1 MHSLRDEFYSHA
13 DRFFLGVVVSLF
25 IVSLL
30 LASWYNTW
38 AEALLIGLPAVLV
51 PAIISGL
58 VPASRA
64 SRIGYA
70 SSLMVFAAL
79 LIHQSHGLIEMHFGI
94 FVLLALLLYYR
105 DYITIVAAAAVIA
118 VHHLLF
124 NYLQVSGADIWVF
137 ENNTGVGYVLLHALF
152 VVIESAA
159 LIYLALMSQKEFQQN
174 LELADIGQHLSKKGE
189 IDLTFQIPNPKGQFT
204 AAFNEFFVVMND
216 LVSRA
221 NESAAM
227 LHDLGITFT
236 RSTKKMSDGATQ
248 QFHETDM
255 IATATQEMTASMLE
269 VQQNINEAAN
279 HTINA
284 DQLTKHGT
292 EQAQQSLTG
301 IQQLER
307 NIARANEVI
316 LRLNSESNNIG
327 SVLSVI
333 KGIAEQTNLLALN
346 AAIEAARAGEQG
358 RGFAVVAD
366 EVRTLA
372 SRTQNSTA
380 EIQNMIAS
388 LQNGSS
394 EAVHAMETSRN
405 DASSSVQQIES
416 VSSDLLNIRQAVANI
431 TSVSSHIVHAIDEQS
446 QAIAEVNSNLT
457 SIRDIS
463 ESTSEQSREASRDAE
478 RLTAMAND
486 LRGLLTRFQ
495 VRN

>member
-1 MHSLRDEFYSHA
+1 MQNLRDEFYTHA

-25 IVSLL
+25 VVSLL
-30 LASWYNTW
+30 LAPWFNTW
-38 AEALLIGLPAVLV
+38 AEALMIGLPAVLI
-51 PAIISGL
+51 PAFIGITA
-58 VPASRA
+58 PATRA
-64 SRIGYA
+64 SRISYA
-70 SSLMVFAAL
+70 ISLMVFAAL
-79 LIHQSHGLIEMHFGI
+79 LIHQTHGLIEMHFSI

-105 DYITIVAAAAVIA
+105 DFTTIIAAAAVIA

-124 NYLQVSGADIWVF
+124 NYLQTSGGEVWVF
-137 ENNTGVGYVLLHALF
+137 AQNTGFNYVLLHALF

-159 LIYLALMSQKEFQQN
+159 LVYLAHKSQQEFQQN
-174 LELADIGQHLSKKGE
+174 LELSEIGQHLAKKGE
-189 IDLTFQIPNPKGQFT
+189 INLTFQIANPQGKFT
-204 AAFNEFFVVMND
+204 QSFNEFFELMND

-221 NESAAM
+221 NKLAVM
-227 LHDLGITFT
+227 LHDLGLNFAS
-236 RSTKKMSDGATQ
+236 STKNMSDGAIQ

-255 IATATQEMTASMLE
+255 IATASQQMTASMLE
-269 VQQNINEAAN
+269 VQQNINEAAQ
-279 HTINA
+279 HTMSA
-284 DQLTKHGT
+284 DDLTKAGT
-292 EQAQQSLTG
+292 EKAQQSLTG
-301 IQQLER
+301 IQQLEL
-307 NIARANEVI
+307 NIARANDVI

-380 EIQNMIAS
+380 EIQTMITS
-388 LQNGSS
+388 LQSGSS
-394 EAVHAMETSRN
+394 EAVNAMETSRN
-405 DASSSVQQIES
+405 DAANSVKQIES
-416 VSSDLLNIRQAVANI
+416 ISNDLTNIRQAVGNI
-431 TSVSSHIVHAIDEQS
+431 TDVSSHIVNAIDEQS
-446 QAIAEVNSNLT
+446 QAISEVNTNLT

-463 ESTSEQSREASRDAE
+463 ERTVEQSQAASRDAE

-495 VRN
+495 VSH